1 MTLTPNFLPVGS
13 IVEYNGAPCIVIEI
27 LRNNCIATV
36 GNSGHISEFNGI
48 PLTPEIL
55 TEWCGFE
62 KESDMSEKDATWTI
76 KYVGFTCVHDERDEI
91 GIFANGGNSFTV
103 LFNEQTLTVITH
115 LHQLQHLYSAL
126 TQTVLPITI
135 K

>member
-13 IVEYNGAPCIVIEI
+13 IVEYNIGEHDTPEWEVNTIDFEDIRICVENNERFN
-27 LRNNCIATV
+27 RNYRP
-36 GNSGHISEFNGI
+36 I

-62 KESDMSEKDATWTI
+62 KVSNFEYFKSGITLKADSN
-76 KYVGFTCVHDERDEI
+76 
-91 GIFANGGNSFTV
+91 GIFYDVHGNGMKILVF
-103 LFNEQTLTVITH
+103 EH
-115 LHQLQHLYSAL
+115 LHELQLFYSAL
-126 TQTVLPITI
+126 TQTVLPIQI